1 MKITEGCTV
10 TIDYTM
16 ALEDGEILDS
26 TKDLEPLTYVQGTGE
41 IISGLEQA
49 VIGMK
54 KGEKLDV
61 AVAAADAFGE
71 LDPEA
76 LIEVPK
82 SDLPPEAQE
91 GGMELT
97 VEGPKGQTLTGRVV
111 EIKGNTA
118 IVDFNRPLAGKN
130 LQVSVTILDVK
141 QK

>member
-1 MKITEGCTV
+1 MKIIEGCTV

-16 ALEDGEILDS
+16 TLEDGEILDS

-41 IISGLEQA
+41 IITGLEKA

-61 AVAAADAFGE
+61 YVAATDAFGE
-71 LDPEA
+71 FDPEA

-82 SDLPPEAQE
+82 KDLPPEAQD
-91 GGMELT
+91 GGVELT
-97 VEGPKGQTLTGRVV
+97 VEGPKGQTITGRVIEV
-111 EIKGNTA
+111 KENTA

-130 LQVSVTILDVK
+130 LNVSVTIVDVK
-141 QK
+141 SK

>member
-1 MKITEGCTV
+1 MKITEGCIV

-71 LDPEA
+71 FDPEA

-82 SDLPPEAQE
+82 GDLPPEAQN

-97 VEGPKGQTLTGRVV
+97 VEGPKGQTITGRVV

-118 IVDFNRPLAGKN
+118 IVDFNRPLAGKD
-130 LQVSVTILDVK
+130 LQVSVTIVDVK

>member
-26 TKDLEPLTYVQGTGE
+26 TKDFEPLTYVQGTGE
-41 IISGLEQA
+41 IISGLENA
-49 VIGMK
+49 VIGME

-61 AVAAADAFGE
+61 PVAAADAFGE
-71 LDPEA
+71 FDPEA

-82 SDLPPEAQE
+82 KDLPPEAQD
-91 GGMELT
+91 GGVELT
-97 VEGPKGQTLTGRVV
+97 VEGPKGQTITGRVV
-111 EIKGNTA
+111 EVKENTA

-130 LQVSVTILDVK
+130 LNVSVTIVDVK
-141 QK
+141 HP

>member
-1 MKITEGCTV
+1 MKISEGCTV

-41 IISGLEQA
+41 IISGLENA
-49 VIGMK
+49 VIGME

-61 AVAAADAFGE
+61 PVAAADAFGE
-71 LDPEA
+71 FDPEA

-82 SDLPPEAQE
+82 KDLPPEAQD
-91 GGMELT
+91 GGVELT
-97 VEGPKGQTLTGRVV
+97 VEGPKGQTITGRVV
-111 EIKGNTA
+111 EVKENTA

-130 LQVSVTILDVK
+130 LNVSVTIVDVK
-141 QK
+141 HP